1 MSSIAVLQARTNS
14 SRLPGKVLLP
24 LGMLPT
30 VVLAARRAANT
41 GRKVIVATS
50 DEYTDDALVDLLDEY
65 GVESF
70 RGSLNNTLRRIT
82 DALSDYSDET
92 LVFRL
97 TADNVFPDGM
107 FLDEMEKYFIE
118 NELRYLSSNN
128 LSSGLPYGVSAELMY
143 LSDLRLSVELTN
155 DPYDQEHVT
164 PFIRRKYGESS
175 FKQHS
180 SINMSHYRST
190 IDCLDDYIAIQSVL
204 KNVNDPENT
213 SLNEL
218 LSRLKDAPF
227 QPESNSPTS
236 KLVLGTVQLGLNYGI
251 NNTSGQ
257 PNQATA
263 TALIKL
269 AIVNGVTTL
278 DTARVYG
285 DSEKVIGKALQ
296 KGWQSRCNI
305 ITKLDVLDTCPSDAT
320 PEVVS
325 AFVNASVFR
334 SCTELN
340 TQVIDVLMLHREH
353 HRTAWNGAAWKALQQ
368 LVDSNVIEALG
379 VSVQS
384 PEELI
389 SCLSDSLVEYIQLPF
404 NILDWRWDDL
414 IPAIREV
421 KSQRKLIIHTRSSF
435 LQGLLMS
442 DNIKTWYKAGVDKP
456 ETILKWLKDAKDLV
470 NEDRLE
476 HLCLGYCLSQ
486 DWIDGVVIGVETE
499 EQLRSNLSVADN
511 SIYSKKDFENIINS
525 RPRVSA
531 NVLNPA
537 TWNIGPFSKTV

>member
-24 LGMLPT
+24 LGMSILPT
-30 VVLAARRAANT
+30 VVLAARRAGNT

-50 DEYTDDALVDLLDEY
+50 DEYTDDALSKLLDKY
-65 GVESF
+65 GVQTF
-70 RGSLNNTLRRIT
+70 RGSLNNTLKRII
-82 DALSDYSDET
+82 DALCDYPDET
-92 LVFRL
+92 IVFRL
-97 TADNVFPDGM
+97 TADNVFPDGTL
-107 FLDEMEKYFIE
+107 LDEMEKYFIE
-118 NELRYLSSNN
+118 NKLCYLSSNS

-143 LSDLRLSVELTN
+143 LSDLRLSAELTN
-155 DPYDQEHVT
+155 DFYDQEHVT

-175 FKQHS
+175 FNQYAS
-180 SINMSHYRST
+180 VNMSHYRAT
-190 IDCLDDYIAIQSVL
+190 IDCFDDYISIQNVL
-204 KNVNDPENT
+204 RDVIDPENV

-218 LSRLKDAPF
+218 ISRLKNAPF
-227 QPESNSPTS
+227 QPESNAPTS

-251 NNTSGQ
+251 NNISGQ
-257 PNQATA
+257 PDQATA

-269 AIVNGVTTL
+269 AIVNGIETL
-278 DTARVYG
+278 DTARIYG
-285 DSEKVIGKALQ
+285 NSENVISKALQ
-296 KGWQSRCNI
+296 KGWQSRCKI
-305 ITKLDVLDTCPSDAT
+305 ITKLDPLDSCPADAT

-340 TQVIDVLMLHREH
+340 TQVLDVLMLHREH

-368 LVDSNVIEALG
+368 LVDNNIIEALG

-384 PEELI
+384 PEELT
-389 SCLSDSLVEYIQLPF
+389 SCLNDPLVEYVQLPF

-414 IPAIREV
+414 ILAIREV

-442 DNIKTWYKAGVDKP
+442 DDSRTWHKAGVDKP
-456 ETILKWLKDAKDLV
+456 EPVLKWLKDAKDLV
-470 NEDRLE
+470 NDDRLE
-476 HLCLGYCLSQ
+476 YLCLDYCLSQ

-499 EQLRSNLSVADN
+499 QQLRSNLSVANN
-511 SIYSKKDFENIINS
+511 SIYSKKDFESIING
-525 RPRVSA
+525 RPRVSI
-531 NVLNPA
+531 NVLNPS
-537 TWNIGPFSKTV
+537 TWNI